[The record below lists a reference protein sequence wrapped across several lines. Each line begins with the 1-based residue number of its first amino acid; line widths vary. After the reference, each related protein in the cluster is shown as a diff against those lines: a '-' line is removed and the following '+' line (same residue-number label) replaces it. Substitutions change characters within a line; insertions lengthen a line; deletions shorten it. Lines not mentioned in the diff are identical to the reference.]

1 MALKRTPFYDAHVRA
16 GAKIVEFA
24 GFEMP
29 IQYGGIVEEHK
40 RVRKAVGVFDV
51 SHMGEVAIHGPGA
64 LAFVQ
69 RITVN
74 DVSKMV
80 EGRVQYSAMCYED
93 GGIVDDLLVYH
104 CGDHY
109 LLVINASNT
118 EKDIAWMRA
127 HATGA
132 VSIED
137 RSDDTGLLAV
147 QGPKSLETLQRLTDL
162 DLGTIQYYHWK
173 AGKIA
178 GVDALVSRTGYTGE
192 LGFELYVGPDPA
204 AGVVLWEAIM
214 QAGREYAIGPVGLGA
229 RDTLRLEMGY
239 CLYGNDIDQTT
250 NPLEAGLG
258 WITKIDK
265 GEFLGRPALQAVKQK
280 GATRKLVG
288 FSMNDR
294 AFPRHGYEIQAG
306 GRRIGTVTS
315 GTFSP
320 MLENGIGM
328 GYVDVAHAAPGSAL
342 DIVVRDRNLPAT
354 VVSLPFV
361 RK

>member
-1 MALKRTPFYDAHVRA
+1 MALKRTPFYEAHVRA

-29 IQYGGIVEEHK
+29 IQYGGIVEEHR
-40 RVRKAVGVFDV
+40 RVRATVGIFDV
-51 SHMGEVAIHGPGA
+51 SHMGEVEIRGPGA

-74 DVSKMV
+74 DASKLV

-118 EKDIAWMRA
+118 EKDLAWMRS
-127 HATGA
+127 HATA
-132 VSIED
+132 NVTIED
-137 RSDDTGLLAV
+137 RSDATGLLAV
-147 QGPKSLETLQRLTDL
+147 QGAKSMATLQRLTDL
-162 DLGTIQYYHWK
+162 DLGSIQYYHWK
-173 AGKIA
+173 RGRIA

-192 LGFELYVGPDPA
+192 LGFELYVGADAKAGA
-204 AGVVLWEAIM
+204 ALWDAIM
-214 QAGREYAIGPVGLGA
+214 EAGREYDIGPVGLGA
-229 RDTLRLEMGY
+229 RDTLRLEMGF

-258 WITKIDK
+258 WITKIEK
-265 GEFLGRPALQAVKQK
+265 GDFLGRATLQAVKQR
-280 GATRKLVG
+280 GVARKLVG
-288 FSMNDR
+288 FTMSDR
-294 AFPRHGYEIQAG
+294 AFPRHGYEIHAD
-306 GRRIGTVTS
+306 GRRIGAVTS

-320 MLENGIGM
+320 VLEKGIGM
-328 GYVDVAHAAPGSAL
+328 GYVEAAHAAPGSPL
-342 DIVVRDRNLPAT
+342 HILVRDRAVPAT
-354 VVSLPFV
+354 VVPLPFV
-361 RK
+361 KR